1 MGKTLLS
8 ISRRIAGKTETV
20 ELAGQPELAMLEI
33 RRLKDKLGRMY
44 ELAPYLPHDK
54 QEKVNAIR
62 KEWMEKQ
69 KEFNPLIADLRFK
82 WEDMCRQERQALL
95 QALREE
101 EKIIQSNDE

>member
-33 RRLKDKLGRMY
+33 RRLKDKLHRMY

-54 QEKVNAIR
+54 QEKVNAVR
-62 KEWMEKQ
+62 KEWIEWQNTHGPK
-69 KEFNPLIADLRFK
+69 IADMEFTYKDLV
-82 WEDMCRQERQALL
+82 RQERQALL
-95 QALREE
+95 HALREE
-101 EKIIQSNDE
+101 